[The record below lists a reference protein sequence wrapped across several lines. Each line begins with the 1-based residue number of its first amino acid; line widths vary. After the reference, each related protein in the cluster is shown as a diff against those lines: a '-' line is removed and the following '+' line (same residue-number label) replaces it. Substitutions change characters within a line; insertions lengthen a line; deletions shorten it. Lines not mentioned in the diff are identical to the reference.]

1 MPKKHAVLEN
11 CRAEYKRSRQKKPPL
26 NRAITYCKAHR
37 IPEPSWLR
45 DAQYKLGRAL
55 VMGVKKTGR
64 QMDLIQDNVL
74 FWTVEECLARGW
86 SLTEACK
93 FTARDYFG
101 DPAGRERWLTVRS
114 AWDRHRKRVVKMKTE
129 DDDRGGMNWRIKDK
143 VLKEYFGYE
152 KNRQLAAEN
161 LPPAYLRRKNK

>member
-11 CRAEYKRSRQKKPPL
+11 YRAEYKRSQRKKPPL

-37 IPEPSWLR
+37 IAEPHWLR
-45 DAQYKLGRAL
+45 DAQYKLGRDL

-93 FTARDYFG
+93 FTARDFFE

-143 VLKEYFGYE
+143 ILKEFYGHK
-152 KNRQLAAEN
+152 KNKWYDPESVPAA
-161 LPPAYLRRKNK
+161 YRRKNK